1 MIVLGIETSCDD
13 TAAALYRP
21 GRQEPFSEIVSR
33 QYQIHDPYG
42 GVVPEL
48 ASRSHLEALPHI
60 TEELLKKE
68 NLKLSDV
75 DLIAATAGP
84 GLAGALIVGLSFAKG
99 LALSSGKPFVA
110 VNHIEAHMFA
120 ATAAEKVE
128 YPFLALV
135 ISGGHTLLAHVK
147 SPEDYTVI
155 GRTRDDAA
163 GEALDK
169 GAKILGFPMPG
180 GLNLA
185 LAAEK
190 GRRGTPDG
198 KRFPRSYLK
207 PSYDFSFSGVKT
219 ALLYHVE
226 RTKPNS
232 QEALNNIAADY
243 VEAIMDVLVKKTL
256 LAARELGLETIVVGG
271 GVSANSRLRELFNL
285 RGKARGKQMKIVF
298 PPFPLCTDNARMIA
312 ARGLQTYQ
320 DKGPSKLDADVF
332 STFIN

>member
-1 MIVLGIETSCDD
+1 MVDVPRRGLLCHQSCAD
-13 TAAALYRP
+13 
-21 GRQEPFSEIVSR
+21 GR
-33 QYQIHDPYG
+33 D
-42 GVVPEL
+42 EL
-48 ASRSHLEALPHI
+48 
-60 TEELLKKE
+60 
-68 NLKLSDV
+68 DV
-75 DLIAATAGP
+75 DAFIISLRH
-84 GLAGALIVGLSFAKG
+84 FA
-99 LALSSGKPFVA
+99 
-110 VNHIEAHMFA
+110 I
-120 ATAAEKVE
+120 
-128 YPFLALV
+128 
-135 ISGGHTLLAHVK
+135 
-147 SPEDYTVI
+147 I

-180 GLNLA
+180 GVNLA
-185 LAAEK
+185 KAAER
-190 GRRGTPDG
+190 GHRGTADG
-198 KRFPRSYLK
+198 RRFPRSYLK

-226 RTKPNS
+226 RTKPGS
-232 QEALNNIAADY
+232 PEAIDNIAADY

-285 RGKARGKQMKIVF
+285 RGRARGKQMRVVF